1 MIDSI
6 EKIIKS
12 KKYPQI
18 LLLFGEEEFLLEEAF
33 KNIVKQSSVDISS
46 EYDTEIL
53 DSENISY
60 EQIVEKCNTFPFVS
74 EKRVVAVKQFNLLFP
89 TKQNKKKAVDSKLF
103 SNYISNPSN
112 STFLILS
119 ASLPQFDGIA
129 GAYKS
134 KANAKYEKMLNDA
147 AFPYNEIL
155 SNHSWIEFPKV
166 KEHYFGAWV
175 KKRVNSF
182 NKEIREDAC
191 EFLVS
196 QTNQSLRD
204 LSNEVDKLIAFT
216 DNRDRIILDDI
227 AAVTGSSRKYNVF
240 EFQKQV
246 AKRNLKQAALI
257 LEKMQ
262 KNEQQEILIVSILTK
277 FFITLFKLI
286 EKSNAGNNY
295 QIAEQVGISSYF
307 LKEYLDSLKLYSPQE
322 IESAFFSLIEA
333 DELLK
338 SSSIDRMYILQKM
351 LIKIMGN

>member
-1 MIDSI
+1 MADSV

-33 KNIVKQSSVDISS
+33 KNIVKQSSIDISS

-53 DSENISY
+53 DAENISY
-60 EQIVEKCNTFPFVS
+60 EQIVEKCNTYPFVS
-74 EKRVVAVKQFNLLFP
+74 EKRVVAVKQFQLLFS
-89 TKQNKKKAVDSKLF
+89 TKQTKKKTNDSKMF
-103 SNYISNPSN
+103 SNYISSPSD
-112 STFLILS
+112 STFLVLS
-119 ASLPQFDGIA
+119 ASLPQFDGITA
-129 GAYKS
+129 AQKA
-134 KANAKYEKMLNDA
+134 KANQKYEKMISDA

-155 SNHSWIEFPKV
+155 TNHSWIEYPKV
-166 KEHYFGAWV
+166 KEQYFGAWV
-175 KKRVNSF
+175 KSRVNSF
-182 NKEIREDAC
+182 GKEIREDAS
-191 EFLVS
+191 EFLVA

-204 LSNEVDKLIAFT
+204 LSNEVDKLIAFIDERERVT
-216 DNRDRIILDDI
+216 LDDI

-246 AKRNLKQAALI
+246 AKRNLKKAAMI

-286 EKSNAGNNY
+286 EKTNAGNNY

-307 LKEYLDSLKLYSPQE
+307 LKEYLDSLKLYSASD
-322 IESAFFSLIEA
+322 IEHAFFYLIEA
-333 DELLK
+333 DEMLK
-338 SSSIDRMYILQKM
+338 SSSTDRMYILQKM
-351 LIKIMGN
+351 LVKIMGN